1 MSKQKKSLKLPKVAA
16 IAVATALTGLV
27 ACSSAPVAEMGTGEL
42 KGVNLVEEVAKI
54 NGDLVIPYKKYVL
67 DNGLTVILHED
78 NSDPLVHVDV
88 TYHVGSGR
96 EDIGKSGFAHFF
108 EHMMFQGS
116 ENVADE
122 EHFKI
127 ITEAGGTLNGT
138 TNSDRTNY
146 FETVPSNQLEKM
158 LWLEAD
164 RMGFLLD
171 AVTQEKFEVQRETVK
186 NERGQRVDNR
196 PYGRLSERVAQALY
210 PEGHP
215 YSWPVIGFMDD
226 LNRADLNDLKKF
238 FLRWYGPNNA
248 TLTIGGKFNETE
260 ALAMVNKY
268 FGSIPKGPEVK
279 DPAPQTVTLDKD
291 RYISME
297 DNVSLPLIYMSFPTT
312 YGRSEDEAP
321 LDVLSSILGQGRTSL
336 FYKNLDKKGLTVQS
350 GVSHPCQELACQ
362 FTLYALPNP
371 AKGQSLADLENIMR
385 NTFKEFEQRGVQ
397 QDDLD
402 RVKAGMKS
410 QLIYGLQSVS
420 GKVSQLAAN
429 QTFEANPNRIAEE
442 LARYQ
447 NVTKEDVMRVYNK
460 YLKNKSA
467 VVMSI
472 VPNGKPELV
481 AKKDTFKIKDR
492 TIPESNDSSDLN
504 LRIAKDNFDRSQKP
518 GSGENPSI
526 TLPSIWSTELAN
538 GIEVLGANNSETPTT
553 AISFRIEN
561 GHRNDPLAKVG
572 LASMTASMMNEAT
585 DSYSSE
591 DLSNMLQKLGSS
603 ISFSAGEN
611 YTTMTVSSLTENLD
625 RTLWIAAEKLLT
637 PKFDEKDFKRIKDQ
651 AIEGIKFS
659 QKQASSV
666 ASNVY
671 AKLLYGE
678 NAFGEPTGGTLDSVA
693 NITLDDVKNFYSTQ
707 YSPQVSNVVV
717 VSDLSEDS
725 VVSKLKRFAA
735 WQGGEVAKAPLKP
748 FPTLKKAIYLVD
760 KPGAAQSEIR
770 IGKRAM
776 AYDADGEYYRSG
788 LMNYN
793 LGGAFNSRINI
804 NLRED
809 KGYTYGARSGFRGTS
824 DHGAYTASAGVR
836 SDATDK
842 SLIEFFK
849 EMDKYQASGMTGS
862 ELEFMKNS
870 LGQSDARRY
879 ETPSQKLGLL
889 SRILTYD
896 LDDDYIEDQNDILAD
911 IELEELN
918 ELAAKHL
925 NRDEMIVVVVGDK
938 KSILPGLKELDYE
951 IIELD
956 ANGKPVK

>member
-1 MSKQKKSLKLPKVAA
+1 
-16 IAVATALTGLV
+16 
-27 ACSSAPVAEMGTGEL
+27 
-42 KGVNLVEEVAKI
+42 
-54 NGDLVIPYKKYVL
+54 
-67 DNGLTVILHED
+67 
-78 NSDPLVHVDV
+78 
-88 TYHVGSGR
+88 
-96 EDIGKSGFAHFF
+96 HFF

-196 PYGRLSERVAQALY
+196 PYGRLNERVSQALY

-215 YSWPVIGFMDD
+215 YSWPVIGFMED

-248 TLTIGGKFNETE
+248 TLTIGGKFDEAQ
-260 ALAMVNKY
+260 ALAWVNKY
-268 FGSIPKGPEVK
+268 FGSIPRGPEVR

-312 YGRSEDEAP
+312 YGRSQDEAA

-336 FYKNLDKKGLTVQS
+336 FYKNLDKEGLTVQS
-350 GVSHPCQELACQ
+350 GVSHPCSELACT
-362 FTLYALPNP
+362 FNLFALPNP
-371 AKGQSLADLENIMR
+371 AKGKSLADLEKIMR
-385 NTFKEFEQRGVQ
+385 NTFKEFEARGVQ
-397 QDDLD
+397 DDDLE

-429 QTFEANPNRIAEE
+429 QTFEGNPNRIGIE

-447 NVTKEDVMRVYNK
+447 NVTKEDVMRVYNQ
-460 YLKNKSA
+460 YIKNKPA
-467 VVMSI
+467 VIMSI

-481 AKKDTFKIKDR
+481 ARQDTFKVKDR
-492 TIPESNDSSDLN
+492 TIPQDNDTSGLE
-504 LRIAKDNFDRSQKP
+504 LRIAKDSFDRSVKP

-526 TLPSIWSTELAN
+526 TLPAIWRTELAN

-561 GHRNDPLAKVG
+561 GQRNEPLVKAG

-585 DSYSSE
+585 ESYSSE

-611 YTTMTVSSLTENLD
+611 YTTMTISSLTENLD
-625 RTLWIAAEKLLT
+625 RTLWIAAEKLFT

-659 QKQASSV
+659 QKQPATV

-671 AKLLYGE
+671 SKLLYG
-678 NAFGEPTGGTLDSVA
+678 NNSIAEPTSGTLESVA
-693 NITLDDVKNFYSTQ
+693 NISLDDVKNFYNTQ
-707 YSPQVSNVVV
+707 YSPEVSSVVV
-717 VSDLSEDS
+717 VSDLAEETIAE
-725 VVSKLKRFAA
+725 KLKRFAN
-735 WQGGEVAKAPLKP
+735 WQGGDVAKEPLQA
-748 FPTLKKAIYLVD
+748 FPTLEKAIYLVD

-770 IGKRAM
+770 IGKRSL
-776 AYDADGEYYRSG
+776 AYDADGEYYRAG

-809 KGYTYGARSGFRGTS
+809 KGYTYGARSRFNGS
-824 DHGAYTASAGVR
+824 ADHGSYTASAGVR

-849 EMDKYQASGMTGS
+849 EIDQYQASGMTAA
-862 ELEFMKNS
+862 ELDFMKNS

-896 LDDDYIEDQNDILAD
+896 LDDDYIEEQNDILED
-911 IELEELN
+911 IELYELN
-918 ELAAKHL
+918 ELASKHL
-925 NRDEMIVVVVGDK
+925 VRDDMIVVVVGDK
-938 KSILPGLKELDYE
+938 KSILPGLEKLGYQV
-951 IIELD
+951 IELD
-956 ANGKPVK
+956 ANAKPVK